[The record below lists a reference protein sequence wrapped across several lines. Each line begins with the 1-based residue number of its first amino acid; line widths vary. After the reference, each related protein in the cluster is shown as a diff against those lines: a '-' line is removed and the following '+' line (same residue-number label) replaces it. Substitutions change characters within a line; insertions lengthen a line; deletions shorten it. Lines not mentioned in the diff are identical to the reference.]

1 MGYVVTIAALVLL
14 PGLLILIGILLG
26 IISLGGLT
34 GTVIGF
40 GAVGW
45 AGLFVIFVSA
55 ISWLAKIILSF
66 WLGQLLWKAI
76 QPEGTSMI
84 PPLLIGVVIAAVLTA
99 IPLLGGLIGFVTAL
113 FGLGALILMVRERIR
128 PAVGE
133 PVAEGV

>member
-1 MGYVVTIAALVLL
+1 MVTIAALVLL
-14 PGLLILIGILLG
+14 PWLLILIGILLG

-45 AGLFVIFVSA
+45 AGLLVVFVSA

-76 QPEGTSMI
+76 QPEGASLI

-99 IPLLGGLIGFVTAL
+99 IPFLGGLIGFVTAL
-113 FGLGALILMVRERIR
+113 FGLGALILMARGRIR
-128 PAVGE
+128 PVGGE